1 MLTLNQCNRLKDSKN
16 NRVLQQHNI
25 RRSELDKDW
34 KERYGE
40 WALVTGAS
48 SGIGADF
55 ARQLAEKGM
64 NVILVAR
71 RVHNM
76 EEIARE
82 IEGSYGIKTLVIGQD
97 LTEPAAVEKIKDKV
111 GEREVGVLVNNAGYG
126 LLGRFDKNDSDFQAN
141 MVTLNCYVPVALT
154 GLFINQMVERGRG
167 AMIFL
172 ASTAAYQGVP
182 YFSVYAATKSFNLY
196 LAEGLW
202 GEYKKLGI
210 DIMALSPGYTATEF
224 QSHAHIKRMKGPKTA
239 RSPDVVK
246 LALRKLNK
254 RASVVHGVMNY
265 VGAFMSRLLP
275 RKTVISISGAVMKMA
290 RPGL

>member
-1 MLTLNQCNRLKDSKN
+1 M
-16 NRVLQQHNI
+16 
-25 RRSELDKDW
+25 DKIW
-34 KERYGE
+34 KEKYGE

-48 SGIGADF
+48 SGLGADF

-64 NVILVAR
+64 NIILVAR

-82 IEGSYGIKTLVIGQD
+82 IEENHAIKTLVIGQD
-97 LTEPAAVEKIKDKV
+97 LTEPDAVEIIKEKV
-111 GEREVGVLVNNAGYG
+111 GGREVGVLVNNAGYG
-126 LLGRFDKNDSDFQAN
+126 TLGRFHENDSDYQVN

-154 GLFINQMVERGRG
+154 GLFIDQMVERRKG
-167 AMIFL
+167 AVIFL

-182 YFSVYAATKSFNLY
+182 YFSVYSATKSFNLY

-210 DIMALSPGYTATEF
+210 DVMALSPGYTATEF
-224 QSHAHIKRMKGPKTA
+224 QSHAQIKRLRGPKPA
-239 RSPDVVK
+239 KSPDVVK
-246 LALRKLNK
+246 LTLRKLGK
-254 RASVVHGVMNY
+254 RASVIHGAGNQI
-265 VGAFMSRLLP
+265 GAFMSRIFP
-275 RKTVISISGAVMKMA
+275 RKTMISVSGAVMKMA

>member
-1 MLTLNQCNRLKDSKN
+1 MDKN
-16 NRVLQQHNI
+16 WTV
-25 RRSELDKDW
+25 
-34 KERYGE
+34 RYGK

-48 SGIGADF
+48 SGLGADF

-82 IEGSYGIKTLVIGQD
+82 IEESYGIKTLVIGQD
-97 LTEPAAVEKIKDKV
+97 LTEPAAVENIKDRV
-111 GEREVGVLVNNAGYG
+111 GEREIGILVNNAGYG
-126 LLGRFDKNDSDFQAN
+126 LLGKFHENDSDYQKN

-167 AMIFL
+167 AVIFL

-182 YFSVYAATKSFNLY
+182 YFSVYSATKSFNLY

-210 DIMALSPGYTATEF
+210 DVLALSPGFTGTEF
-224 QSHAHIKRMKGPKTA
+224 QSHAHMKRIRGPKPA

-254 RASVVHGVMNY
+254 RASVVHGVMNRI
-265 VGAFMSRLLP
+265 GAFMSRLLP

>member
-64 NVILVAR
+64 NIIIVAR
-71 RVHNM
+71 RVFNM
-76 EEIARE
+76 EKIARE
-82 IEGSYGIKTLVIGQD
+82 IEKSYGIITLVIGQD
-97 LTEPAAVEKIKDKV
+97 LTEPEAVEIIKEKV
-111 GEREVGVLVNNAGYG
+111 GEREIGVLVNNAGYG
-126 LLGRFDKNDSDFQAN
+126 VLGKFHENDRDYQAN

-154 GLFINQMVERGRG
+154 GLFIDQMVERGKG
-167 AMIFL
+167 AVIFL

-182 YFSVYAATKSFNLY
+182 YFSVYSATKSFNLY

-210 DIMALSPGYTATEF
+210 DVLALSPGYTTTEF
-224 QSHAHIKRMKGPKTA
+224 QSHAHIKRMRGPKPA

-246 LALRKLNK
+246 LALRKLSK
-254 RASVVHGVMNY
+254 RASVVHGVINY
-265 VGAFMSRLLP
+265 IGAFMSRLLP
-275 RKTVISISGAVMKMA
+275 RKTVISVSGAVMKMA

>member
-1 MLTLNQCNRLKDSKN
+1 MDKN
-16 NRVLQQHNI
+16 WTV
-25 RRSELDKDW
+25 
-34 KERYGE
+34 RYGK

-48 SGIGADF
+48 SGLGADF

-82 IEGSYGIKTLVIGQD
+82 IEESYGIKTLVIGQD
-97 LTEPAAVEKIKDKV
+97 LTEPAAVENIKDRV
-111 GEREVGVLVNNAGYG
+111 GEREIGILVNNAGYG
-126 LLGRFDKNDSDFQAN
+126 LLGKFHENDSDYQKN

-167 AMIFL
+167 AVIFL

-182 YFSVYAATKSFNLY
+182 YFSVYSATKSFNLH
-196 LAEGLW
+196 LAESLW

-210 DIMALSPGYTATEF
+210 DVLALSPGFTATEF
-224 QSHAHIKRMKGPKTA
+224 QSHAHIKRIRGPKPA

-254 RASVVHGVMNY
+254 RASVVHGVMNQI
-265 VGAFMSRLLP
+265 GAFMSRLLP
-275 RKTVISISGAVMKMA
+275 RKTVISISAAVMKMA

>member
-1 MLTLNQCNRLKDSKN
+1 M
-16 NRVLQQHNI
+16 
-25 RRSELDKDW
+25 DKSW
-34 KERYGE
+34 KEKYGE

-48 SGIGADF
+48 SGLGADF

-64 NVILVAR
+64 NIILVAR

-82 IEGSYGIKTLVIGQD
+82 IEKSYGIKTLVIGQD
-97 LTEPAAVEKIKDKV
+97 LIEPEAVEIIKDKV
-111 GEREVGVLVNNAGYG
+111 GKREIGILVNNAGYG
-126 LLGRFDKNDSDFQAN
+126 ALGRFHDNDSDYQAN

-154 GLFINQMVERGRG
+154 GLFIDQMVERSKG
-167 AMIFL
+167 AVIFL

-210 DIMALSPGYTATEF
+210 DVLALSPGFTATEF
-224 QSHAHIKRMKGPKTA
+224 QSHAHVKRIRGLKPAK
-239 RSPDVVK
+239 SPDVVI
-246 LALRKLNK
+246 LALRKLGK
-254 RASVVHGVMNY
+254 RASVIHGVTNRIG
-265 VGAFMSRLLP
+265 VFMSRLLP
-275 RKTVISISGAVMKMA
+275 RKTIISASAAVMKMA